1 MKKVSVIVPVY
12 NASKQ
17 LTRCIE
23 SITAQFYPDL
33 EIVLIDDGSTDGSGR
48 ICDEAAIKNSAVKVL
63 HQTNHGVSYTRNAGV
78 RAASGD
84 YICFVDSDD
93 WVEPNFVE
101 ELVSAME
108 SNQADIAMC
117 GWYENE
123 RLFSLE
129 KDGLEYNREEFLYYL
144 FSFFDG
150 HYFALWNKIFKREL
164 AGYFDETVS
173 YLEDGIF
180 ICEYVKKAC
189 KAVIVPT
196 ALYHYIENS
205 GSLTHDPRPTPQ
217 RLSAFQGRLK
227 MAELVEEYPEILKI
241 GRAKYQETVR
251 HILFS
256 SYRGGYYQEI
266 LPYIPELRRYRK
278 EFYSLGLLS
287 LKAKIRNL
295 GYGVIIRFNL
305 GTRVAFWWERLRKDS
320 GKTGT

>member
-12 NASKQ
+12 NAGKQ
-17 LTRCIE
+17 LTICIE
-23 SITAQFYPDL
+23 SIISQSYPDL
-33 EIVLIDDGSTDGSGR
+33 EIILIDDGSTDESGWV
-48 ICDEAAIKNSAVKVL
+48 CDKMAIKNTAVKVL
-63 HQTNHGVSYTRNAGV
+63 HQTNHGVSYTRNVGV

-108 SNQADIAMC
+108 SNHADIAMC

-129 KDGLEYNREEFLYYL
+129 KDRLEYNREDFLYYL

-164 AGYFDETVS
+164 VGEFDETVS

-180 ICEYVKKAC
+180 ICKYVKRAY
-189 KAVIVPT
+189 KAVIVPKM
-196 ALYHYIENS
+196 LYHYIENS
-205 GSLTHDPRPTPQ
+205 SSLTHCSKPTLQ

-227 MAELVEEYPEILKI
+227 MAGLVEEYPVIAKI
-241 GRAKYQETVR
+241 ARAKYQETVR
-251 HILFS
+251 YILFT
-256 SYRGGYYQEI
+256 SYLAGYYQEI
-266 LPYIPELRRYRK
+266 RPHIPELKRYRK
-278 EFYSLGLLS
+278 EFYSLDLLS
-287 LKAKIRNL
+287 LKAKIRNF
-295 GYGVIIRFNL
+295 GYGVIIHFNL
-305 GTRVAFWWERLRKDS
+305 GTKVASWWERLRRDRC
-320 GKTGT
+320 